1 MNIRDE
7 IGAMCPEALFLK
19 EDKYDAA
26 ILGLG
31 ERFGGV
37 EAVVYDSQM
46 ILAILEE
53 EFGDM
58 DDAIEW
64 YEYNILGAWLG
75 ERTPIFVTLVK
86 REGHD

>member
-1 MNIRDE
+1 M
-7 IGAMCPEALFLK
+7 
-19 EDKYDAA
+19 
-26 ILGLG
+26 
-31 ERFGGV
+31 

-75 ERTPIFVTLVK
+75 DRTPIFVTLVK
-86 REGHD
+86 REEHE